1 MLITM
6 PLSVS
11 KQSNRQWHLDM
22 SLLLPVAAL
31 ISVGFIMIS
40 SASFSFGDH
49 RLGDELFF
57 FKRHIVYLVL
67 SAIAVLVTFLTPS
80 TFWSKY
86 SRLWMLASVVLLVL
100 VLIPGIGRELNG
112 SRRWLALGGFTIQV
126 SELVKVATIVFLAT
140 YLQQYR
146 ETLGEGWEHFGKLM
160 ALIGLLTILLIREPD
175 FGSVVVLGGTF
186 MAMLFLG
193 GAKLRQYI
201 FLIAI
206 SAAVLWWLKDSS
218 PYRMARITAYLDPW
232 SDQFNSGYQLT
243 QSLIAFG
250 RGEWFGVGLGQSVQK
265 MLYLPEA
272 HTDFVFA
279 IFAEEF
285 GFLGVICLI
294 GLYCLLVTRIFGLS
308 RKAIEQQEWYPAF
321 VLIGFGLLIS
331 GQTFINLGV
340 NAGLLPTKGLTL
352 PFVSYGGSSLI
363 VSCAMVGMMLR
374 FAHDLNQPET
384 TSRRSAN
391 VRR

>member
-57 FKRHIVYLVL
+57 FKRHIVYLIL
-67 SAIAVLVTFLTPS
+67 SAIAMLVTFLTPS

-112 SRRWLALGGFTIQV
+112 SRRWLAFGGFTIQV

-160 ALIGLLTILLIREPD
+160 VLIGLLTVLLIREPD

-206 SAAVLWWLKDSS
+206 CAAVLWWLKDSS

-294 GLYCLLVTRIFGLS
+294 GLYCLMVTRIFGLS
-308 RKAIEQQEWYPAF
+308 RKAIEQQKWYPAF

-352 PFVSYGGSSLI
+352 PFVSYGGSSLL

-374 FAHDLNQPET
+374 FAHDLNQPESN
-384 TSRRSAN
+384 SRRSAN

>member
-1 MLITM
+1 MLVNM
-6 PLSVS
+6 PLSLS
-11 KQSNRQWHLDM
+11 KQNNRQWYIDTA
-22 SLLLPVAAL
+22 LLLPAIAL
-31 ISVGFIMIS
+31 MSIGFVMVS

-57 FKRHIVYLVL
+57 FKRHSIYLIFGL
-67 SAIAVLVTFLTPS
+67 LTLISSFLIPS
-80 TFWSKY
+80 HFWSKY
-86 SRLWMLASVVLLVL
+86 SRLWLFSAICLLFI
-100 VLIPGIGRELNG
+100 VLIPGIGHEVNG
-112 SRRWLALGGFTIQV
+112 SRRWLAIAGFTVQI
-126 SELVKVATIVFLAT
+126 SELTKVATVVFLAT
-140 YLQQYR
+140 YLQQHR
-146 ETLGEGWEHFGKLM
+146 STLANGWSHFFKLM
-160 ALIGLLTILLIREPD
+160 AIIGLLSLLLILEPD
-175 FGSVVVLGGTF
+175 FGSVVVLVGTF

-193 GAKLRQYI
+193 GARLRQYVLI
-201 FLIAI
+201 IAI
-206 SAAVLWWLKDSS
+206 AGVTLWWLKDAA
-218 PYRMARITAYLDPW
+218 PYRVARITAFLDPW

-285 GFLGVICLI
+285 GFIGVVFLI
-294 GLYCLLVTRIFGLS
+294 GLYCLMISRIFGLS
-308 RKAIEQQEWYPAF
+308 RIAIVQQRWYSAF

-363 VSCAMVGMMLR
+363 VCCVMVGMMLR
-374 FAHDLNQPET
+374 FGHDLNHFQ
-384 TSRRSAN
+384 SSIRRPSHES
-391 VRR
+391 